1 MRSSIFKSGLYLLL
15 SLLILTML
23 VTLLQYARL
32 DDHTGFL
39 QYKQDWLDDPVWKS
53 AFYIHVFTCFFCL
66 FAGLTQFSKEVMRR
80 QKKTHRLLGKI
91 YVFNIL
97 FINVPVGMILAVN
110 ANGGLISKVAFSLLG
125 VLWCY
130 TTLMAWLYAKRKQF
144 TLHRQF
150 MIRSYALTLS
160 ALTLRLWKPVLM
172 NLTTLDTYTIYQIDA
187 WLGFGLNL
195 LVAEWIIRREINQRS
210 R

>member
-1 MRSSIFKSGLYLLL
+1 VRSSIFKSGLYLLL

>member
-1 MRSSIFKSGLYLLL
+1 MLSI
-15 SLLILTML
+15 LILFML
-23 VTLLQYARL
+23 VTLLQYTRL

-39 QYKQDWLDDPVWKS
+39 QYKQDWLGDPVWKS

-97 FINVPVGMILAVN
+97 FINVPAGMILAVN
-110 ANGGLISKVAFSLLG
+110 ANGGLLSKIAFSLLG
-125 VLWCY
+125 ILWCY
-130 TTLMAWLYAKRKQF
+130 FTSMAWIYARRKQF
-144 TLHRQF
+144 VRHRHF